1 MSEERVSVDVAQ
13 RERFHFE
20 VRFTGTD
27 LPMMLTDE
35 PPPLGLGSGPNP
47 VRLLAA
53 SVAHCLAASLLFAL
67 EKQRIDPQ
75 PVAAHIDVDMVQNE
89 TGRVRV
95 GSMAV
100 QLTIGKAWAD
110 LAHASRA
117 LEQFDAYCVVTESV
131 RAGIPVSVDVC
142 DVNGAVLA
150 DVQTSL

>member
-27 LPMMLTDE
+27 LPVMLTDE
-35 PPPLGLGSGPNP
+35 PPPLGEGRGPNP
-47 VRLLAA
+47 IRLLAA
-53 SVAHCLAASLLFAL
+53 AVATCLAASLLFAL
-67 EKQRIDPQ
+67 EKQHVDPQ
-75 PVAAHIDVDMVQNE
+75 PIAAHIDVDMVQNE

-100 QLTIGKAWAD
+100 QLTIGRTWAD
-110 LAHASRA
+110 LAAATRV
-117 LEQFDAYCVVTESV
+117 LDQFDAYCVLTESL
-131 RAGIPVSVDVC
+131 REGIPVSVDLC
-142 DVNGAVLA
+142 DVSGAALA

>member
-13 RERFHFE
+13 RERFRFE
-20 VRFTGTD
+20 VRFTGTA
-27 LPMMLTDE
+27 LPVMLTDE
-35 PPPLGLGSGPNP
+35 PPPLGQGSGPNP

-67 EKQRIDPQ
+67 DKHQMDCR
-75 PVAAHIDVDMVQNE
+75 PVAAHIDVEMVQNE

-95 GSMAV
+95 GAMAV
-100 QLTIGKAWAD
+100 RLSIGKAWAE
-110 LAHASRA
+110 LADASRA

-142 DVNGAVLA
+142 DVNGAVLE